1 MKLIDMDIVLI
12 KTTSGMK
19 PAYDED
25 YEKYSK
31 LKTGEAYKTKV
42 VKMRNY
48 EFHKKYF
55 ALINCAWEFQNEAR
69 QKFFKEKVDKFRKAI
84 EMSAGHCDTEY
95 SINRHEWVDV
105 PKSIAFDKMDGFE
118 FDDLYQR
125 VKDVLFM
132 TFLSHISVKDFEKHL
147 INF

>member
-1 MKLIDMDIVLI
+1 MDIVLI
-12 KTTSGMK
+12 KTAQGMK

-31 LKTGEAYKTKV
+31 LKIGEAYKTKV
-42 VKMRNY
+42 TKMRNY

-55 ALINCAWEFQNEAR
+55 ALINCAWEFQNEKR
-69 QKFFKEKVDKFRKAI
+69 QTFFMESVDKFRKAV

-95 SINRHEWVDV
+95 SIARKEWVDV

-118 FDDLYQR
+118 FDELYGR

-132 TFLSHISVKDFEKHL
+132 IFLNHVSAEDFEKHL

>member
-1 MKLIDMDIVLI
+1 MDIVLI
-12 KTTSGMK
+12 KTSSGMK

-31 LKTGEAYKTKV
+31 LKTGEPYKVKI

-69 QKFFKEKVDKFRKAI
+69 QKFFKESIDQFRKAV
-84 EMSAGHCDTEY
+84 EMSAGHCDTVF
-95 SINRHEWVDV
+95 SLDKKEWQDI
-105 PKSIAFDKMDGFE
+105 PKSISFDKMDGFE
-118 FDDLYQR
+118 FNDLYDR
-125 VKDVLFM
+125 VKDVLFSI
-132 TFLSHISVKDFEKHL
+132 FLNHISAEDFEKSL